1 MADGSPVG
9 PRARIAMEFFR
20 EPDPEIEQLAYGFT
34 MGMALSAPMVLIGAA
49 LVIRSALLSRRPV
62 DAARLLRN

>member
-1 MADGSPVG
+1 
-9 PRARIAMEFFR
+9 
-20 EPDPEIEQLAYGFT
+20 